1 MTPATQAS
9 RLGSID
15 RLRGTVMLLMLVDHV
30 REFFYL
36 HLQVGDPMVIASTP
50 PDLFFTRLTSHVCA
64 PVFVLLT
71 GLGAWLYGSGRSPRE
86 TAAYLAKRGLLLIV
100 LELTVVN
107 FAWTF
112 SFPPKMIYLQVIWA
126 IGLAMLALAALL
138 WLPRT
143 IQILLVALLVFGHNA
158 LDSVHFTSGEAGFI
172 PWAILHERSVIELGG
187 GIAARTSYP
196 VLPWIGVILFGYLLG
211 PLYAR
216 GALDATRQRRLL
228 AMGLT
233 ALGSF
238 VVLRLLNLY
247 GDHAWQAGSTA
258 LASLMSF
265 LNITKYPPSLHF
277 ILLTLGLGLLALALL
292 ERMQGGRVL
301 AGIGRVPMFFYIA
314 HLYLLHLIY
323 LLLTAFYGP
332 NQGVRFG
339 FSQVWMIW
347 AMALP
352 VLACLYRP
360 CRWFGRLKQ
369 QGRHPWMR
377 YF

>member
-1 MTPATQAS
+1 MSSATQ

-15 RLRGTVMLLMLVDHV
+15 RLRGAVMVLMLVDHV

-36 HLQVGDPMVIASTP
+36 HLQVGDPMSIASTP
-50 PDLFFTRLTSHVCA
+50 PELFFTRLTSHVCA

-71 GLGAWLYGSGRSPRE
+71 GLGAWLYGSGRSLQE

-100 LELTVVN
+100 LELTVVG
-107 FAWTF
+107 FAWSF
-112 SFPPKMIYLQVIWA
+112 SFTPKMIYLQVIWA
-126 IGLAMLALAALL
+126 IGLAMLALSALL
-138 WLPRT
+138 WLPRAG
-143 IQILLVALLVFGHNA
+143 QILLVALLVFGHNA
-158 LDSVHFTSGEAGFI
+158 LDAVHFANGEAGFI
-172 PWAILHERSVIELGG
+172 PWAILHDRSVIELGG

-196 VLPWIGVILFGYLLG
+196 VLPWIGIILFGYLLG

-216 GALDATRQRRLL
+216 EASVETRQRRLL
-228 AMGLT
+228 AMGMA
-233 ALGSF
+233 ALGAF
-238 VVLRLLNLY
+238 VVFRLLNVY
-247 GDHAWQAGSTA
+247 GDHAWLAGNTI

-277 ILLTLGLGLLALALL
+277 ILLTLGIGLLALAGM
-292 ERMQGGRVL
+292 ERTQGGRML
-301 AGIGRVPMFFYIA
+301 ALIGRVPMFFYIA
-314 HLYLLHLIY
+314 HLYMLHLIY
-323 LLLTAFYGP
+323 LLLAAYYGP
-332 NQGVRFG
+332 NQGDRFG

-352 VLACLYRP
+352 VLVSLYLP

-369 QGRHPWMR
+369 EGRQGWMR